1 MLTIYYTQILNFIGT
16 LFLFVNR
23 DLKAAV
29 SQDGTAAAV
38 SAPKYTTTTYGAD
51 GNVSTSMT
59 SGYKTSTSSSSS
71 CSANPS
77 SVPSVVGTSVSNNSA
92 VNRRN
97 QQVARRSARNRDKVV
112 IAAERCL
119 TRVLELLCSAE
130 GRVVMEIVYHTNVTA
145 NSAVASGVIREA
157 QLHDSLLD
165 TFSGDMRAYVKNMM
179 KW

>member
-1 MLTIYYTQILNFIGT
+1 MHKYITRK
-16 LFLFVNR
+16 FLLHRRYFYFVNR

-29 SQDGTAAAV
+29 SQDGTTASV

-51 GNVSTSMT
+51 GSVSTSMT
-59 SGYKTSTSSSSS
+59 SGYKSSTSSSSS
-71 CSANPS
+71 SAS
-77 SVPSVVGTSVSNNSA
+77 PSVQVGGTSVSNSSA

-119 TRVLELLCSAE
+119 TRVLDLLCSAE
-130 GRVVMEIVYHTNVTA
+130 VRVVMEIVYHTKVSA
-145 NSAVASGVIREA
+145 NRAVASGVLREA

-165 TFSGDMRAYVKNMM
+165 NFSGDMRAYVKCFM
-179 KW
+179 W

>member
-1 MLTIYYTQILNFIGT
+1 MEVLFNSLT
-16 LFLFVNR
+16 R

-29 SQDGTAAAV
+29 SQDGTIASV

-51 GNVSTSMT
+51 GSVSTSMT
-59 SGYKTSTSSSSS
+59 SGYKPSSTNSSSN
-71 CSANPS
+71 ANPS
-77 SVPSVVGTSVSNNSA
+77 VQSVVGTSVSNSSA

-119 TRVLELLCSAE
+119 TRVLDVLCSAE
-130 GRVVMEIVYHTNVTA
+130 VRVVLEIVYHTNVST
-145 NSAVASGVIREA
+145 NRAVTSGVPREA

-165 TFSGDMRAYVKNMM
+165 NFSGDMRAYVKNMM